1 MRGGAWSER
10 GDFVLDDKQNVT
22 FKAFFKFSTLMLTG
36 TMLYVAT
43 ITPTVYG
50 RNCIIVSLFLML
62 SMAFAYVIILYI
74 AYGRLSLHEPKSA
87 KKQKNVIIALIYEG
101 RMAAKAGIL
110 TFIVAEAARGLVLR
124 RYGGIAVAV
133 PVLLAAVYIGRRG
146 LRGVV
151 RFSEAVF
158 WFTAM
163 SAVIVL
169 AMSLKN
175 VELSQLSAYWMFS
188 DEDGINCT
196 INRVMTRGGLLFLGF
211 SFMEMVVMIYM
222 DVKNRCRGML
232 AVVSGVSMVI
242 GIIGSIIVV
251 LTLGIGALGSNRKN
265 ILYIV
270 GAMELPGGVRMRP
283 LMLVCYL
290 LVVWGMMSLAPHVA
304 CAFKTI
310 DNNSLR
316 HPLLWKWIWVVVS
329 FAVCVYL
336 HSAGSVDRLYRLIPG
351 YLLLIDIPLSILLP
365 VLAVNL
371 KRHLRMCS
379 LLMACVIG
387 MYTCTSCAYE
397 SVEDVDY
404 ANVIV
409 IEETGH
415 IDEAGNELKYTLVI
429 PEIGEDG
436 AGASKEKIYSVEAD
450 SFESVR
456 KIYNDE
462 HSNRL
467 DTSHVEYVAA
477 ENYEV
482 LGMVCDELENEFAT
496 SYVTVVVDGDVLDK
510 VGENNTKEYLKTHY
524 KGRCLASLRKGEQD
538 QDR

>member
-1 MRGGAWSER
+1 
-10 GDFVLDDKQNVT
+10 
-22 FKAFFKFSTLMLTG
+22 
-36 TMLYVAT
+36 
-43 ITPTVYG
+43 
-50 RNCIIVSLFLML
+50 
-62 SMAFAYVIILYI
+62 
-74 AYGRLSLHEPKSA
+74 
-87 KKQKNVIIALIYEG
+87 
-101 RMAAKAGIL
+101 
-110 TFIVAEAARGLVLR
+110 
-124 RYGGIAVAV
+124 
-133 PVLLAAVYIGRRG
+133 
-146 LRGVV
+146 
-151 RFSEAVF
+151 
-158 WFTAM
+158 
-163 SAVIVL
+163 
-169 AMSLKN
+169 
-175 VELSQLSAYWMFS
+175 
-188 DEDGINCT
+188 
-196 INRVMTRGGLLFLGF
+196 
-211 SFMEMVVMIYM
+211 
-222 DVKNRCRGML
+222 
-232 AVVSGVSMVI
+232 MVI

-379 LLMACVIG
+379 LLMVCVIG

-409 IEETGH
+409 IEETGR
-415 IDEAGNELKYTLVI
+415 IDEARNELKYTLVI